1 MKSLNIVFLG
11 QAGSGKGTQAAI
23 LKKIFS
29 LWEIDTGTVLR
40 ELVKKPDYF
49 GEKIEKVMAQGK
61 LVPLWL
67 AVYCWLDLLMNV
79 PEDKGIILEG
89 SPRQLEEA
97 KILEEV
103 LNWFGRKNFRAI
115 YLKISDK
122 EVLKRLLA
130 RRLCSQCKK
139 EYSLILTPGLTQC
152 SICGGKLIKR
162 ADDNP
167 KAIKNRIEFFKKNTL
182 PVINYFRKKK
192 ILIEVDGERPIEEI
206 SKEIIKKIKKDKK
219 GK

>member
-23 LKKIFS
+23 LKKTFS

-139 EYSLILTPGLTQC
+139 EYSLILTPGVTQC